1 MTDVVLVE
9 GDGPSTLV
17 VIQEAPPN
25 TLEVVEK
32 GPKGDSGSVTELA
45 ISTDPD
51 NRLTTGSDNGLYVP
65 ELAADPLAYYI
76 LAKA

>member
-17 VIQEAPPN
+17 VLQDEQPN
-25 TLEVVEK
+25 TIEIVEK
-32 GPKGDSGSVTELA
+32 GPKGDSGSATELP

-65 ELAADPLAYYI
+65 ELVVDPLAYYI